1 MAVQNRNYHKLR
13 RLVPELDQL
22 REDDLLRL
30 VAEGR
35 EPIVV
40 QVLWRDAQ
48 PRLMMTLTRY
58 ATVRGELV
66 PDPEVTLGVF
76 FARSFVKALSYKDP
90 HRFDRIGRDDLAP
103 QLDDFLS
110 LWLSNLNE
118 QGYCVAPA

>member
-13 RLVPELDQL
+13 RLLPELDQF
-22 REDDLLRL
+22 RADDRLQL

-35 EPIVV
+35 EPIEVH
-40 QVLWRDAQ
+40 VLWRDAQ

-58 ATVRGELV
+58 ATARGELV
-66 PDPEVTLGVF
+66 ADPEVTLGVF
-76 FARSFVKALSYKDP
+76 FAQGFVKALSYKDP
-90 HRFDRIGRDDLAP
+90 DRFDRIGRNDLAP